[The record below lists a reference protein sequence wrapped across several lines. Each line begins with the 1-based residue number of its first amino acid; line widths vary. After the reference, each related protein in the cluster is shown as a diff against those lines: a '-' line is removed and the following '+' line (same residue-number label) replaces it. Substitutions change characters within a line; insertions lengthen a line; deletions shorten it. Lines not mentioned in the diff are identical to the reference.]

1 MEDGKIV
8 ELYWERNETAIAETE
23 KKYGKYCHSIAY
35 NVIRSDEDAEEC
47 VNDTYV
53 RAWNSMPPQRP
64 ERLSCFLGK
73 ITRNLTLDRYFFD
86 HAKKRTRSTDLIL
99 DEIEE
104 CIPDPDTAT
113 PLAEEITLKDAINGF
128 LASLPKKNRM
138 VFLRRYWYLSPIK
151 EIAADYDMT
160 EANVKVVLHRTR
172 QAFKTYLEKEGIE
185 I

>member
-1 MEDGKIV
+1 MEDGRIV
-8 ELYWERNETAIAETE
+8 ELYWERNEDAIAETQ
-23 KKYGKYCHSIAY
+23 KQYGKYCHSIAN
-35 NVIRSDEDAEEC
+35 NVLHSDEDAEEC

-64 ERLSCFLGK
+64 VRLSSFLGK
-73 ITRNLTLDRYFFD
+73 ITRNLALDRYLFD
-86 HAKKRTRSTDLIL
+86 RAKKRARSTDLIL

-113 PLAEEITLKDAINGF
+113 PLAEEIALKDAINGF

-138 VFLRRYWYLSPIK
+138 VFLRRYWYLSSVK

-160 EANVKVVLHRTR
+160 ESNVKVMLHRTR
-172 QAFKTYLEKEGIE
+172 QAFKTHLEKEGIA

>member
-73 ITRNLTLDRYFFD
+73 ITRNLALDRYFFD

-113 PLAEEITLKDAINGF
+113 SLVDEIARKDAINGF
-128 LASLPKKNRM
+128 LGSLPQKNRM